1 MLSYMT
7 KRILSLIPVL
17 LVVSVVI
24 FLITYLIP
32 GGPATALL
40 GMDATK
46 AELDA
51 LNAQLGLNR
60 PFLVQYLDWLGNVLR
75 GDWGTSFFLNQSV
88 LEAIGEHFAP
98 TLSLALLAQMFS
110 LVLALPMGMLA
121 AYKRGTAVD
130 LGLVSLSLLGIAI
143 PGFLLGM
150 FFMLFFGV
158 FLKWLPVA
166 GYAALSA
173 GLWPHLRYLLLP
185 ALSLSV
191 VQSAYITRMTRS
203 SVVDT
208 LYHGYIRTAR
218 SKGLGERAVLLRH
231 ALKNAAP
238 TILTVVGQSF
248 GGLVTGTI
256 VTETLFNIPGLGRLT
271 INAVTRRDIFVI
283 QGVVLFVTLLYV
295 AVNLVVD
302 ILYGLADPR
311 IQLGR
316 RE

>member
-1 MLSYMT
+1 MVSYIA
-7 KRILSLIPVL
+7 KRVLSLLPVL

-24 FLITYLIP
+24 FLITYLMP
-32 GGPATALL
+32 GGPATILL
-40 GMDATK
+40 GMDATQ
-46 AELDA
+46 AEIDA
-51 LNAQLGLNR
+51 LNEALGLNR
-60 PFLVQYLDWLGNVLR
+60 PFLVQYLEWLGNVLR
-75 GDWGTSFFLNQSV
+75 GDWGESLFLRQSV
-88 LEAIGEHFAP
+88 LSAIGEHFMP
-98 TLSLALLAQMFS
+98 TLSLALLAQLFS
-110 LVLALPMGMLA
+110 LVLAIPLGILS
-121 AYKRGTAVD
+121 AYRRGTAVD
-130 LGLVSLSLLGIAI
+130 LTLVSVSLLGIAV

-166 GYAALSA
+166 GYAALST
-173 GLWPHLRYLLLP
+173 GWWNHLRYLLLP

-191 VQSAYITRMTRS
+191 VQAAYITRMTRS

-218 SKGLGERAVLLRH
+218 AKGLGEGAVVLRH

-271 INAVTRRDIFVI
+271 INAINRRDIFVI

-295 AVNLVVD
+295 AVNLIVD
-302 ILYGLADPR
+302 ILYGVVDPR
-311 IQLGR
+311 IQIDKS
-316 RE
+316 